1 MIDLTIEEKY
11 FKANFLNKTLDFHF
25 YTPLYWHI
33 IGIRISGNSVGYIQ
47 TTITLLTF
55 VKEIQN
61 LCSNS
66 SSECLLSKT
75 LSLLLRIPYRSK
87 VNVEMVT
94 EVDISTHFQSD

>member
-33 IGIRISGNSVGYIQ
+33 IGIRISGNSVGYIE
-47 TTITLLTF
+47 TTITLSIF

-66 SSECLLSKT
+66 RLECLLSNT
-75 LSLLLRIPYRSK
+75 LSQLLKISYHSK
-87 VNVEMVT
+87 LIVETVT
-94 EVDISTHFQSD
+94 EVHS